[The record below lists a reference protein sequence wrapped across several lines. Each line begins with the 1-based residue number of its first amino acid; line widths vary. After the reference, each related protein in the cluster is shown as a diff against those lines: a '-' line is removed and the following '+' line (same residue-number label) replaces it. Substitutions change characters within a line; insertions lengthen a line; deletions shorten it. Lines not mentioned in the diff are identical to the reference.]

1 MPLYRHTKLPP
12 PSELGDKTLWQYL
25 PRQTVRRVL
34 FLLVA
39 LGAVVFLK
47 RSSGWSLGGLLDAP
61 PSAPSGAGP
70 GAPVYHIKVTPPESP
85 PAPKSKSAP

>member
-12 PSELGDKTLWQYL
+12 PPELGEKTVWQYL

-34 FLLVA
+34 FLLIA

-61 PSAPSGAGP
+61 SGGSAPATT
-70 GAPVYHIKVTPPESP
+70 GAPVYHIKVTEP
-85 PAPKSKSAP
+85 PAPQSSP